1 MASQA
6 GRTGMDQKPPSH
18 RTTIGLGAI
27 FAAIGFFIVLV
38 GFGVLPPPGKANAPM
53 WVVMLAGLCFLLGG
67 LGVLIPAAV
76 TGEARSDG
84 ELPAGA
90 PYWLRVFQYLL
101 VLALF
106 ADFAMIGSFVAFGP
120 GTRSFSVSVP
130 LVSTSGGSEIFGR
143 VAFGV
148 GAIITWLC
156 LILVA
161 VGGWRK
167 LTSRNRP

>member
-1 MASQA
+1 M
-6 GRTGMDQKPPSH
+6 GQKPPS
-18 RTTIGLGAI
+18 RGTTMGVGAI
-27 FAAIGFFIVLV
+27 FAAIGLSIVLV
-38 GFGVLPPPGKANAPM
+38 GVGALPPPGVANAPM
-53 WVVMLAGLCFLLGG
+53 WVVVLAGLCFLLGG

-76 TGEARSDG
+76 TGEVRDDG

-101 VLALF
+101 ILTIF
-106 ADFAMIGSFVAFGP
+106 AAFAMIGSFVAFGP

-130 LVSTSGGSEIFGR
+130 FVSTSGGSEIFGR
-143 VAFGV
+143 IAFGV

-167 LTSRNRP
+167 FIRR